1 MRILF
6 ALVVVGFVLGLQSP
20 VRGALA
26 VGEVAIVA
34 VNSNGTDGFAWVA
47 LANIA
52 AGTTLNFT
60 DSSWQGTSPG
70 AFRAGESSGGSTA
83 LTWSHTSPVAAGTVI
98 RYTGTTTNTWSVG
111 TRGGT
116 AIPLSTNGDQIFIF
130 TGASTSPTFLYGLNF
145 ANTGWVA
152 NSTTSNS
159 SNTSNIPGAL
169 TSGSTAAHM
178 GNFDNGYY
186 SGSLS
191 GTPSTIL
198 TNLANTSNWT
208 RRNTTAYSSALWAS
222 SFTVSTS
229 SAPEPSSLLMSGI
242 AALFGGAY
250 CRRRRAQAHKSNS
263 PSPESRSA
271 AAGPVGQG

>member
-1 MRILF
+1 MRIIF
-6 ALVVVGFVLGLQSP
+6 VILVVGLVLGLQSP

-52 AGTTLNFT
+52 ASATLKFT

-70 AFRAGESSGGSTA
+70 AFRAGESGGGSTA

-111 TRGGT
+111 TRGGST
-116 AIPLSTNGDQIFIF
+116 IPLSTNGDQLFIF
-130 TGASTSPTFLYGLNF
+130 SGASTSPTFLYGLNF

-152 NSTTSNS
+152 SSTTSNS

-186 SGSLS
+186 SGPLS

-198 TNLANTSNWT
+198 TNLANASNWT

-242 AALFGGAY
+242 AALLGGAY
-250 CRRRRAQAHKSNS
+250 CRRRNAKVNAPNS
-263 PSPESRSA
+263 PDAEPNGEATGLVDRA
-271 AAGPVGQG
+271 